1 VLRNGK
7 IATVDAAK
15 PEVQAIAIRGDRIA
29 AVGSNDEIQVFIGAG
44 TEVIDL
50 AGQFAIPGIIEG
62 HGHLMELGEFK
73 TGLDLTEAKSWDDIV
88 GIVRDAVAK
97 AKPGEWILGL
107 GWHQEKWTVKPAPNV
122 EGFPVHDALSR
133 VSPGNPVLLIH
144 ASGHASFVNAKA
156 MEAAKITD
164 STPNPKGGEILKDK
178 SGRPIGLLRETADE
192 LATKALLEWRS
203 KKTADENRADA
214 RRRIQLA
221 VEEALANGV
230 TSFQDAGSDFNTI
243 DAIKESLNNGD
254 LRVRLWVMVRDSN
267 DNLKLK
273 LPAYKAIGPGDGFL
287 TIAAIKKT
295 IDGALGSRGAWL
307 LEPYSDLPNHT
318 GLNTTSIEEIEGA
331 AQIAL
336 ENGVQLNVHAIG
348 DRANLAVLDIFER
361 AFRSRPDLTDLRWRI
376 EHAQH
381 LNPTDIPRFAQLGVI
396 ASMQGIHATS
406 DAPFVVA
413 RLGQKRAGEGAY
425 AWRKLL
431 DSGAIVSNGTDTPVE
446 RINPIANFYASVTR
460 KLKDGSTFFPDQRMT
475 REEALKSM
483 TWNAA
488 YAAREESIKG
498 SLSPGKLADVTVLTQ
513 DLLKIPEDEILS
525 TKVALTILGGKIVYR
540 GSVSR

>member
-1 VLRNGK
+1 
-7 IATVDAAK
+7 
-15 PEVQAIAIRGDRIA
+15 
-29 AVGSNDEIQVFIGAG
+29 
-44 TEVIDL
+44 
-50 AGQFAIPGIIEG
+50 
-62 HGHLMELGEFK
+62 
-73 TGLDLTEAKSWDDIV
+73 
-88 GIVRDAVAK
+88 
-97 AKPGEWILGL
+97 
-107 GWHQEKWTVKPAPNV
+107 
-122 EGFPVHDALSR
+122 
-133 VSPGNPVLLIH
+133 
-144 ASGHASFVNAKA
+144 
-156 MEAAKITD
+156 
-164 STPNPKGGEILKDK
+164 
-178 SGRPIGLLRETADE
+178 
-192 LATKALLEWRS
+192 
-203 KKTADENRADA
+203 
-214 RRRIQLA
+214 
-221 VEEALANGV
+221 
-230 TSFQDAGSDFNTI
+230 
-243 DAIKESLNNGD
+243 
-254 LRVRLWVMVRDSN
+254 
-267 DNLKLK
+267 
-273 LPAYKAIGPGDGFL
+273 
-287 TIAAIKKT
+287 
-295 IDGALGSRGAWL
+295 
-307 LEPYSDLPNHT
+307 
-318 GLNTTSIEEIEGA
+318 
-331 AQIAL
+331 
-336 ENGVQLNVHAIG
+336 
-348 DRANLAVLDIFER
+348 
-361 AFRSRPDLTDLRWRI
+361 
-376 EHAQH
+376 